1 MAPGGFPGTEVE
13 VMGSVDGEVMGLVEI
28 GVGFFVETGVGVL
41 VDTGVGVLV
50 KAGVG
55 FFEQSL
61 HSLLYLSGVL
71 GWHSTL
77 HLEHLTR
84 MSRLP

>member
-28 GVGFFVETGVGVL
+28 GVGFFVE
-41 VDTGVGVLV
+41 TGVGVLV

>member
-1 MAPGGFPGTEVE
+1 
-13 VMGSVDGEVMGLVEI
+13 MGSVEGGVMGLVEI
-28 GVGFFVETGVGVL
+28 GVVFFVE
-41 VDTGVGVLV
+41 TGVGVLV

>member
-1 MAPGGFPGTEVE
+1 
-13 VMGSVDGEVMGLVEI
+13 MGAVDGEVMGLVEI

-41 VDTGVGVLV
+41 V

-61 HSLLYLSGVL
+61 HSLLYLSAVL

-77 HLEHLTR
+77 HLEHRTR